1 MANEDKNL
9 SHAAPETVEELEA
22 LKDWWDAHGNKVT
35 IVMIAMLVAVI
46 GFQQYGRWRE
56 RANVKSMSDFD
67 SARTP
72 EALEEL
78 ITANSSSV
86 VTPLA
91 RLRLASVYFND
102 EKFALSQSAYE
113 GFLAENAKHRFAPV
127 AQMGLAH
134 CLEANG
140 QVSEAADKFR
150 RFAEANP
157 GSFLAPTARLGLG
170 RCLILSGKVDEGKK
184 VLDLFLTEKAGTR
197 WAAYADELI
206 RSMDIIT
213 IPSAPA
219 STDLSSFFS
228 AEESAPVN
236 SATAS
241 SEPGMAAT
249 PPPGDAAGAAP
260 PAASTNGAPDA
271 ETK

>member
-35 IVMIAMLVAVI
+35 IVMIAVLVAVI

-56 RANVKSMSDFD
+56 RAGAKSMSDFD

-72 EALEEL
+72 EALEE
-78 ITANSSSV
+78 IIAADASSA

-91 RLRLASVYFND
+91 RLRLAGIYFND

-113 GFLAENAKHRFAPV
+113 GFLAKNAKHRFAPV
-127 AQMGLAH
+127 AELGLAH

-140 QVSEAADKFR
+140 QVAEAAEKFR
-150 RFAEANP
+150 LFAEANP
-157 GSFLAPTARLGLG
+157 NSFLAPTARLGHG
-170 RCLILSGKVDEGKK
+170 RCLILSGKAEEGKK
-184 VLDLFLTEKAGTR
+184 VLDLFITEKAGTR

-219 STDLSSFFS
+219 PTDLSSFFS
-228 AEESAPVN
+228 AEESAPLNPAAALENNDIEAVN
-236 SATAS
+236 AAAS
-241 SEPGMAAT
+241 
-249 PPPGDAAGAAP
+249 
-260 PAASTNGAPDA
+260 AASTNEATGA